1 MQTPPTKL
9 KSEKKNTEKRHLFPV
24 NGAMVMHASHSTARR
39 AWQTVPRQ
47 PTLPII
53 LGVRLHLYC
62 FNVDRD
68 AITVGRTRFNRDK
81 ARGPSSVSCMCCAPL
96 LQSLSIILWILIF
109 YQLSYNLKNNEHKI
123 TKISK
128 EKKTTWENKLN
139 RKPKQIRKNK
149 ISEWSHDHI
158 RLHRSTRRWCHMSLS
173 HCRSC

>member
-1 MQTPPTKL
+1 LYQADVCEHPQQNWNL
-9 KSEKKNTEKRHLFPV
+9 KKKKKNIEKRHLFPV
-24 NGAMVMHASHSTARR
+24 NGAMVVMHASYSTARC

-53 LGVRLHLYC
+53 LGVSLHLYC

-81 ARGPSSVSCMCCAPL
+81 ARGPISVSCMCCAPL

-109 YQLSYNLKNNEHKI
+109 YQLSYNLENNKHKI

-128 EKKTTWENKLN
+128 GN
-139 RKPKQIRKNK
+139 IRK
-149 ISEWSHDHI
+149 
-158 RLHRSTRRWCHMSLS
+158 
-173 HCRSC
+173 